1 MLAGCFEI
9 AKRSGRGEVAEVF
22 VSKDLLRLSGSK

>member
-9 AKRSGRGEVAEVF
+9 AKRSGRGEVAEVV
-22 VSKDLLRLSGSK
+22 VSKDLLLHGRA